1 MPNYQYECKSC
12 SKEWTEYHGYD
23 ESPSVCPFCEQNN
36 FKKVYNYTTIINKLT
51 EVMEYKHNQK
61 TGKKTREF
69 IENAKKELKEYKE
82 TLRGE

>member
-12 SKEWTEYHGYD
+12 GKEWTEYHGYD

-36 FKKVYNYTTIINKLT
+36 FKKVYNYTTTINKLT

-61 TGKKTREF
+61 TGEKTRQF
-69 IENAKKELKEYKE
+69 IEDAKKELKEYKE